1 MNKKKIIS
9 NFFWRFAER
18 CGAQFVTF
26 IVSIVLAR
34 ILSPK
39 DYGTIALV
47 MVFTTILQV
56 FVDSGLGTA
65 LIQKKDA
72 DDLDFSSV
80 FYFNF
85 GVCIILYVGMFF
97 LSPLIANFYDDELLI
112 PIIRVISLTIIFSGI
127 KGIQQ
132 AYVSRHMMFKRFFF
146 STLG

>member
-1 MNKKKIIS
+1 MNNNVVK
-9 NFFWRFAER
+9 NFLWRFFER
-18 CGAQFVTF
+18 CGAQFVTL

-34 ILSPK
+34 ILTPS
-39 DYGTIALV
+39 DFGTVSLI

-85 GVCIILYVGMFF
+85 AICLILYLGMFIA
-97 LSPLIANFYDDELLI
+97 SPFIAKFYKDISLT
-112 PIIRVISLTIIFSGI
+112 PIIRVISLTIVMSGV
-127 KGIQQ
+127 KGIQCI
-132 AYVSRHMMFKRFFF
+132 
-146 STLG
+146 T